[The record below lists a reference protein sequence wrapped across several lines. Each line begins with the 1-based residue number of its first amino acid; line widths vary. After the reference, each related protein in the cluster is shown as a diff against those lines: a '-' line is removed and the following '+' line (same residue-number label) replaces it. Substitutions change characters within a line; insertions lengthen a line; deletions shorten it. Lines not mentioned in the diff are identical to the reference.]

1 MNWSGPLTT
10 YGNPPAPRGGHTA
23 TFVAKKL
30 FVFGGSAYSAKGLN
44 TGGRESPLT
53 IVKSDLHV
61 LDLGTMTWSIPS
73 VQGIQPPARYAHTG
87 TLMGNKLIIF
97 GGFNGRVYL
106 DDLNV
111 LDTSTM
117 SWYVPVVK
125 GTPPSARYAHTA
137 TPVGAKLF
145 IFGGCGENRCFSEL
159 HVLDTATM
167 TWYQP
172 NVTGTLPPARAYH
185 TTNLIGRKLFV
196 FGGRAGNKYYNDL
209 HILNL
214 DGMIWTKGISTG
226 TGPIEL
232 AYHAS
237 STIDNK
243 LYIFGGMDGIRCY
256 NHCWVL
262 HTESMNWV
270 QHRFEG
276 NAPSSRHKHTCSTL
290 GAQVFIFGG
299 MEAPPV
305 GFSDLYVLDTQPE
318 DKNEL
323 GSSMTIERPA
333 LTSSAG
339 MVLNNVEEDFSQGV
353 MLDEQVTKLQVE
365 CNKLRDDLN
374 QCYIKIDQLCGKN
387 LNGLSMQEL
396 DLLEK
401 NYFEGLRR
409 ISVYRKEKLQQE
421 YERKLQQ
428 QREELEQKV
437 VHIEQREQQTA
448 TQLQQRVYVL
458 EQELEKLRVG
468 GENPLS
474 HSNGIQPPNGGNGSG
489 NAVAGGNGG
498 ANGLSSSRGVIG
510 DGRNRGVGRRSSV
523 DVIDEP
529 SALEPLLH
537 NTPPGGE
544 PGSQT
549 PIANI
554 SLPLPPPGLPG
565 LNLSGSLGLL
575 SGLSNHSNNHHHVNP
590 LSLSM
595 GAAEEDMGVS
605 RFMVERLQGEVTK
618 LQSDNLK
625 LRRKLKD
632 SGVEITE
639 GAPKGNVG
647 FAFVKTREFTP
658 AQGLGV
664 PSTGAAPLGL
674 AFSPLSEDT
683 EELLDGYERRREAER
698 KGVLRIPEDQRKA
711 ILMDNGTSEESLEE
725 EARTLNKINWG
736 RLESMASPTENPLP
750 EQQRQVFR
758 KYLFQQ

>member
-1 MNWSGPLTT
+1 M
-10 YGNPPAPRGGHTA
+10 
-23 TFVAKKL
+23 

-44 TGGRESPLT
+44 PGGRESPLT

-61 LDLGTMTWSIPS
+61 LDLATMTWSIPA
-73 VQGIQPPARYAHTG
+73 VQGMQPPARYAHTA

-97 GGFNGRVYL
+97 GGFNGRSYL

-137 TPVGAKLF
+137 TPVGSKLF

-237 STIDNK
+237 STIDHK

-276 NAPSSRHKHTCSTL
+276 NAPTSRHKHTCSTM
-290 GAQVFIFGG
+290 GAQIFIFGG

-305 GFSDLYVLDTQPE
+305 GFSDLFILDTQPE
-318 DKNEL
+318 EKNVDL
-323 GSSMTIERPA
+323 GSSMTIEKPNG
-333 LTSSAG
+333 LGNSTG
-339 MVLNNVEEDFSQGV
+339 MVLNNVEEDYSQGV

-409 ISVYRKEKLQQE
+409 ISIYRKEKLQQE

-437 VHIEQREQQTA
+437 AHIEQREQQTA

-458 EQELEKLRVG
+458 EQELEKFRSGDQVPHA
-468 GENPLS
+468 N
-474 HSNGIQPPNGGNGSG
+474 NGSPANNGGN
-489 NAVAGGNGG
+489 NGNGG
-498 ANGLSSSRGVIG
+498 NNNGIISRGVIG
-510 DGRNRGVGRRSSV
+510 DGRNRAHARRSSV
-523 DVIDEP
+523 DTQDDTEQ
-529 SALEPLLH
+529 PLLS
-537 NTPPGGE
+537 E
-544 PGSQT
+544 
-549 PIANI
+549 
-554 SLPLPPPGLPG
+554 PPGLG
-565 LNLSGSLGLL
+565 LNLAGNLGLL
-575 SGLSNHSNNHHHVNP
+575 SGIAHASHVHHVNP

-595 GAAEEDMGVS
+595 GAEEDVGIS
-605 RFMVERLQGEVTK
+605 RFMVEHLQGELTK

-632 SGVEITE
+632 YGVDMTDV
-639 GAPKGNVG
+639 APKGNVG

-674 AFSPLSEDT
+674 GFSPLTEDT

-698 KGVLRIPEDQRKA
+698 KGVMRVPEDQRKV
-711 ILMDNGTSEESLEE
+711 ILMENGATEESLEE
-725 EARTLNKINWG
+725 EARSLNKINWG
-736 RLESMASPTENPLP
+736 RLESMASPTDNPLP

>member
-1 MNWSGPLTT
+1 MMNWSGPITT

-23 TFVAKKL
+23 TFVGKKL

-44 TGGRESPLT
+44 PGGRESPLT

-61 LDLGTMTWSIPS
+61 LDLATMTWSIPS
-73 VQGIQPPARYAHTG
+73 VQGMQPPARYAHTA

-97 GGFNGRVYL
+97 GGFNGRSYL
-106 DDLNV
+106 DDLSV

-137 TPVGAKLF
+137 TPVGSKLF

-276 NAPSSRHKHTCSTL
+276 NAPSARHKHTCSTL
-290 GAQVFIFGG
+290 GAQIFIFGG

-305 GFSDLYVLDTQPE
+305 GFSDLYILDTQPE
-318 DKNEL
+318 EKAIEL
-323 GSSMTIERPA
+323 GSSMTIERPNG
-333 LTSSAG
+333 LGNSTG
-339 MVLNNVEEDFSQGV
+339 MAALNNVEEDYSQGV

-409 ISVYRKEKLQQE
+409 ISIYRKEKLQQE

-437 VHIEQREQQTA
+437 AHIEQREQQTA
-448 TQLQQRVYVL
+448 TQLQQRVYHL
-458 EQELEKLRVG
+458 EQELEKFRAA
-468 GENPLS
+468 GENNLA
-474 HSNGIQPPNGGNGSG
+474 HANGMAPGGNGNGNGGNGG
-489 NAVAGGNGG
+489 P
-498 ANGLSSSRGVIG
+498 NGLSSRGVIG
-510 DGRNRGVGRRSSV
+510 DGRNRMHARRSST
-523 DVIDEP
+523 DAED
-529 SALEPLLH
+529 SEPLLQE
-537 NTPPGGE
+537 G
-544 PGSQT
+544 
-549 PIANI
+549 
-554 SLPLPPPGLPG
+554 PPGLG
-565 LNLSGSLGLL
+565 LNLVGNLGLL
-575 SGLSNHSNNHHHVNP
+575 SGIGAAHSAGPHMHHVNP

-595 GAAEEDMGVS
+595 GAEEDIGIS
-605 RFMVERLQGEVTK
+605 RFMVEHLQGELTK

-632 SGVEITE
+632 SGVELTE
-639 GAPKGNVG
+639 GIAKGNVG
-647 FAFVKTREFTP
+647 FAFVKTREFMP

-674 AFSPLSEDT
+674 GFSPLTEDT

-698 KGVLRIPEDQRKA
+698 KGVMRVPEEQRKV
-711 ILMDNGTSEESLEE
+711 ILMENGTSEESLEE
-725 EARTLNKINWG
+725 EARTLNKLNWG

>member
-1 MNWSGPLTT
+1 MMNWSGPLPT

-61 LDLGTMTWSIPS
+61 LDLATMTWSIPS

-106 DDLNV
+106 DDLSV

-276 NAPSSRHKHTCSTL
+276 NAPTSRHKHTCSTL
-290 GAQVFIFGG
+290 GAQIFIFGG

-305 GFSDLYVLDTQPE
+305 GFSDLYILDTQPE
-318 DKNEL
+318 DKPVDL
-323 GSSMTIERPA
+323 GSSMTIERPNNG
-333 LTSSAG
+333 LGNSTG
-339 MVLNNVEEDFSQGV
+339 MILNNVEEDFSQGV
-353 MLDEQVTKLQVE
+353 MLDEQVSKLQGE

-409 ISVYRKEKLQQE
+409 ISIYRKDKLQQD

-458 EQELEKLRVG
+458 EQELEKVRAG
-468 GENPLS
+468 GDNPMT
-474 HSNGIQPPNGGNGSG
+474 HGNGHGTS
-489 NAVAGGNGG
+489 NPVAGGNSG

-510 DGRNRGVGRRSSV
+510 DGRNRRRSSV
-523 DVIDEP
+523 DTGLDQGDT
-529 SALEPLLH
+529 EPLIAPSLH
-537 NTPPGGE
+537 AHAAELN
-544 PGSQT
+544 
-549 PIANI
+549 
-554 SLPLPPPGLPG
+554 LPPGLGG
-565 LNLSGSLGLL
+565 LNLSGNLGLL
-575 SGLSNHSNNHHHVNP
+575 TGLNHNSHLHHVNP

-595 GAAEEDMGVS
+595 GAAEDDMGVS

-632 SGVEITE
+632 SGVDITE
-639 GAPKGNVG
+639 GAQQKGNVG

-674 AFSPLSEDT
+674 AFSPLNEDT

-698 KGVLRIPEDQRKA
+698 KGVLRIPEEQRKA
-711 ILMDNGTSEESLEE
+711 ILMENGATEESLEE
-725 EARTLNKINWG
+725 EARNLNKINWG

-758 KYLFQQ
+758 KFLYQP

>member
-44 TGGRESPLT
+44 PGGRESPLT

-61 LDLGTMTWSIPS
+61 LDLTTMTWSIPA
-73 VQGIQPPARYAHTG
+73 VQGVQPPARYAHTG

-106 DDLNV
+106 DDLSV

-276 NAPSSRHKHTCSTL
+276 NAPTSRHKHTCSTM
-290 GAQVFIFGG
+290 GSQIFIFGG

-305 GFSDLYVLDTQPE
+305 GFSDLYILDTQPE
-318 DKNEL
+318 DKSTDL
-323 GSSMTIERPA
+323 GSSMTIERPNG
-333 LTSSAG
+333 LGSSAG
-339 MVLNNVEEDFSQGV
+339 MVMNTEEDFSQGV

-387 LNGLSMQEL
+387 LNGLTMQEL

-409 ISVYRKEKLQQE
+409 ISMYRKEKLQQE
-421 YERKLQQ
+421 YDRKLQQ

-458 EQELEKLRVG
+458 EQELEKFRAG
-468 GENPLS
+468 G
-474 HSNGIQPPNGGNGSG
+474 GAGDGNGHANNG
-489 NAVAGGNGG
+489 NGNGTGNTVAGGNNLL
-498 ANGLSSSRGVIG
+498 ANGLTLPRGVIG
-510 DGRNRGVGRRSSV
+510 DGRLRALGRRSSV
-523 DVIDEP
+523 DIDD
-529 SALEPLLH
+529 SALEPLLT
-537 NTPPGGE
+537 NPPE
-544 PGSQT
+544 V
-549 PIANI
+549 
-554 SLPLPPPGLPG
+554 PPGLAG
-565 LNLSGSLGLL
+565 LNLAGNLGLL
-575 SGLSNHSNNHHHVNP
+575 SGLSHNSHNMHHVNP

-595 GAAEEDMGVS
+595 GANEEDMGIS

-632 SGVEITE
+632 SGVDLSE
-639 GAPKGNVG
+639 GAPQKGNVG

-674 AFSPLSEDT
+674 AFSPLNEDT

-698 KGVLRIPEDQRKA
+698 KGVLRIPEEQRKA
-711 ILMDNGTSEESLEE
+711 ILMDSGTSEESLEE

-758 KYLFQQ
+758 KYLYQP